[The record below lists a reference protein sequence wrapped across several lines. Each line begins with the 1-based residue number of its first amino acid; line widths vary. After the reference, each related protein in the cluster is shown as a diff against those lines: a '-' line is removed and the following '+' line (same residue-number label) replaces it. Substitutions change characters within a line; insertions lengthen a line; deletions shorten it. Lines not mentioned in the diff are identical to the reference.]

1 MQCAYLFCEGDVL
14 EKNGSFKGFFANWI
28 ADSGMHEVNLQWPV
42 PNDRLQALRVHR
54 LFAAPLGAGRMAQ
67 PGTDQHMMSTAC
79 PGVFALG
86 VSAGIAVLTFLGNF
100 RYNSLVGERMPV
112 CPPDRN
118 PTSFSFEMRYFPM
131 HTKEVSELR
140 RRWQAEKNAVKH
152 IYGCY
157 VNASGE
163 IVADLDEP
171 LSLMPQEEAE
181 QYFSLLKKAL
191 SGKLGKNLLDLVFS
205 TQQVADSD
213 EHRLLMS
220 LRDSELQD
228 LEARQA
234 FYQKAVESLH
244 LEGSYLLLLAHD
256 TYDVPT
262 KAKDGAALED
272 GENVFSYILCAA
284 CPVKEGKP
292 GLGYYAGDNE
302 FHCFAPQTVAAPEC
316 GFLFPAF
323 DDRAANL
330 YNALFYC
337 RKPDALP
344 QEFIESVFHTDVPMA
359 AEQQK
364 ETFRESLAEAL
375 GQSCS
380 MDVVQVVY
388 SQLDGMLTE
397 HKESGREDPLTVT
410 AKDLAHILQGCEV
423 PEENIQAF
431 QSLCDEKFGEGVALN
446 PANLIEPGKVEIKT
460 PQVSLTVE
468 ADYSSLVQTR
478 VIDGQKYLLIPAGE
492 GVEFNG
498 LAVKIPGELEE
509 AQKEGNGE

>member
-1 MQCAYLFCEGDVL
+1 MNQRE
-14 EKNGSFKGFFANWI
+14 
-28 ADSGMHEVNLQWPV
+28 
-42 PNDRLQALRVHR
+42 
-54 LFAAPLGAGRMAQ
+54 LG
-67 PGTDQHMMSTAC
+67 
-79 PGVFALG
+79 
-86 VSAGIAVLTFLGNF
+86 
-100 RYNSLVGERMPV
+100 
-112 CPPDRN
+112 
-118 PTSFSFEMRYFPM
+118 
-131 HTKEVSELR
+131 ELR
-140 RRWQAEKNAVKH
+140 RRFRPEKSAISRV
-152 IYGCY
+152 YGCY
-157 VNASGE
+157 VNSSRE
-163 IVADLDEP
+163 IIAYIDQSLG
-171 LSLMPQEEAE
+171 LMPQEEAE
-181 QYFSLLKKAL
+181 QYFALLKKAL

-213 EHRLLMS
+213 EHRLLMA
-220 LRDSELQD
+220 LRDSEGQD

-234 FYQKAVESLH
+234 FYQKTVESLH

-262 KAKDGAALED
+262 KSKGGAALED
-272 GENVFSYILCAA
+272 GENVFSYILCAV
-284 CPVKEGKP
+284 CPVKEGKL

-337 RKPDALP
+337 RKPHALP
-344 QEFIESVFHTDVPMA
+344 QAFIESVFHTDVPMA
-359 AEQQK
+359 ADQQK

-375 GQSCS
+375 GQACS

-397 HKESGREDPLTVT
+397 HKESGREEPLTVT
-410 AKDLAHILQGCEV
+410 AKDLTRILQGCEV

-431 QSLCDEKFGEGVALN
+431 QSLCDERFGEGVALN
-446 PANLIEPGKVEIKT
+446 PANLIDPGKVEIKT
-460 PQVSLTVE
+460 PQVSVTVE
-468 ADYSSLVQTR
+468 ADYSPMVQTR

-498 LAVKIPGELEE
+498 LAVKIPSELENQLE
-509 AQKEGNGE
+509 A